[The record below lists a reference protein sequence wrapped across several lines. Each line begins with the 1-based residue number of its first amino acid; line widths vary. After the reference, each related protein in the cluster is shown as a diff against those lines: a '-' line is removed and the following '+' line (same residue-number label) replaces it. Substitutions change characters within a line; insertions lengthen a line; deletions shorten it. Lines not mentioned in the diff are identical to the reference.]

1 MTFGGSTY
9 GSVSVGG
16 SISPPPCPI
25 CSPNL
30 IVMEILQEL
39 QNKGIYIYIDSSF
52 LGDNE
57 TSNNFDFDK
66 ISIR

>member
-1 MTFGGSTY
+1 MTFGGSAY
-9 GSVSVGG
+9 GSISVGG

-39 QNKGIYIYIDSSF
+39 QNKGIHISTDSS
-52 LGDNE
+52 DK
-57 TSNNFDFDK
+57 TSKK
-66 ISIR
+66 INYGMATRLY